1 MAGLAPQLT
10 LEAAIAQAG
19 GFRGIAAGQ
28 EVAALLYLRL
38 GKGDGGEER
47 PIAPKGQPLAS
58 LVATHLESLR
68 ETLTA
73 YRDPAQGYLSR
84 LRPKLRREAGD
95 YDHLARVGEWSDT
108 AGATDDEGAEGTS

>member
-38 GKGDGGEER
+38 GKGDGGDR
-47 PIAPKGQPLAS
+47 
-58 LVATHLESLR
+58 
-68 ETLTA
+68 
-73 YRDPAQGYLSR
+73 
-84 LRPKLRREAGD
+84 
-95 YDHLARVGEWSDT
+95 LARLADNLEIEPVQQDQADREQRD
-108 AGATDDEGAEGTS
+108 